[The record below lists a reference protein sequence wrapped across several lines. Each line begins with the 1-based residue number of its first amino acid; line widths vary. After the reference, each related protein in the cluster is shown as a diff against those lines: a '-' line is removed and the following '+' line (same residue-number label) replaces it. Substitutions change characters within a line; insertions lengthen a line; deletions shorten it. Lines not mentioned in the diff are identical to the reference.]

1 MYFHRGVIVSKAWGV
16 LKMLILKKKNPSLP
30 PCTLPPFFPLGLNSH
45 IGIYSSLL
53 EENIEMIVYCI
64 SSF

>member
-16 LKMLILKKKNPSLP
+16 LKMLILKKKNPS
-30 PCTLPPFFPLGLNSH
+30 LPPFFPLGLNSH